1 MKKRYTPQEKQLI
14 TTLNTPQKVQ
24 ANLDKLP
31 YNWEKN
37 GDTILSFR
45 EVVAQQKAHCL
56 EAVFFAAAVLEKHGY
71 PPLVLDLESIDY
83 LDHCL
88 FLYQEKGLFG
98 AIGVSRERELYG
110 KKASFSS
117 VKDLVMSYYDDYID
131 YVVDLDKRL
140 ITYTN
145 KRQNTEVGLAMMM
158 EHISESTFENKEDYE
173 LYIETLKAVKEY
185 KFSEKILAIQSF
197 NQTFDGSGKSL
208 VITYKHIT
216 ALSRPDRPEE
226 IFYSLYIPPNGK
238 SILTKYITQPLDST
252 ASWVNHKFGKCVN
265 TSS

>member
-1 MKKRYTPQEKQLI
+1 MKTKPLTFLLAITFVFIFPFVSHSTTFKCEFVAEKFKGGKTNVGTCSGDPEIVFGTKQYPAKRSLHCSNKTP
-14 TTLNTPQKVQ
+14 
-24 ANLDKLP
+24 
-31 YNWEKN
+31 
-37 GDTILSFR
+37 
-45 EVVAQQKAHCL
+45 
-56 EAVFFAAAVLEKHGY
+56 
-71 PPLVLDLESIDY
+71 
-83 LDHCL
+83 
-88 FLYQEKGLFG
+88 
-98 AIGVSRERELYG
+98 VS
-110 KKASFSS
+110 
-117 VKDLVMSYYDDYID
+117 YDDYID

-185 KFSEKILAIQSF
+185 KFSEKILTIQSF

>member
-24 ANLDKLP
+24 AYLDKLP

-131 YVVDLDKRL
+131 YTACIKGYAVVNLDSIPYANWRFSKRNL
-140 ITYTN
+140 WKI
-145 KRQNTEVGLAMMM
+145 QNYLSVFPHKQINIPHAHF
-158 EHISESTFENKEDYE
+158 EHVKQKYLRDM
-173 LYIETLKAVKEY
+173 KAQMVW
-185 KFSEKILAIQSF
+185 SKIL
-197 NQTFDGSGKSL
+197 K
-208 VITYKHIT
+208 
-216 ALSRPDRPEE
+216 E
-226 IFYSLYIPPNGK
+226 I
-238 SILTKYITQPLDST
+238 
-252 ASWVNHKFGKCVN
+252 AS
-265 TSS
+265 